1 VRDRDRVVVL
11 VGASSGIGRATAL
24 RLARRRTPL
33 VLAARSAETLEE
45 LAGECRALGAPVLT
59 VPTDVSDEDQ
69 VRRLADR
76 AVQRFGRIDAWVG
89 AASVFSY
96 GGFEDTPSE
105 VFRQQ
110 LETNLFGQ
118 VYSARAVLPVFRAQ
132 GGGAIVFIASIYSR
146 VTSPYASGYITS
158 KHALMGF
165 AETLRQEVER
175 DGISVSTVLP
185 ATIDTPIYQHAAN
198 FTGRRVHP
206 LPPIVSPERVARVI
220 VRVSHT
226 RRRSIV
232 VGRMQGSLIAL
243 HGLLPPVYHHA
254 ANYTGR
260 RVHPLPP
267 IVSAERAAAA
277 IVRVLRRPRRAVVV
291 GRVQSLLVPL
301 HGVAPSL
308 YSGIVRPAMDVLALR
323 RGSVAPSPGNVF
335 APQPELNRVA
345 GGWRWPARVRVLPL
359 AALTALAGLLLLP
372 RRRVR

>member
-1 VRDRDRVVVL
+1 MRDRDRVVVL

-33 VLAARSAETLEE
+33 VLAARSASTLEE
-45 LAGECRALGAPVLT
+45 LAAECRHLGAPVLA
-59 VPTDVSDEDQ
+59 VRTDVSDEDQ
-69 VRRLADR
+69 VRRLSQR
-76 AVQRFGRIDAWVG
+76 AVERFGRIDAWVG

-96 GGFEDTPSE
+96 GSFEDTPPE

-118 VYSARAVLPVFRAQ
+118 VYSARAALPVFRQQ
-132 GGGAIVFIASIYSR
+132 GGGAIVFVASIYSR

-185 ATIDTPIYQHAAN
+185 ATIDTPIYQH
-198 FTGRRVHP
+198 
-206 LPPIVSPERVARVI
+206 S
-220 VRVSHT
+220 
-226 RRRSIV
+226 
-232 VGRMQGSLIAL
+232 
-243 HGLLPPVYHHA
+243 

-267 IVSAERAAAA
+267 IVAADRAARA
-277 IVRVLRRPRRAVVV
+277 IVRVLHRPRRAVAV
-291 GRVQSLLVPL
+291 GRVQSLLVVV
-301 HGVAPSL
+301 HGVAPGL
-308 YSGIVRPAMDVLALR
+308 YSRMVRPAMDLLALR
-323 RGSVAPSPGNVF
+323 RGSVPPSPGNVF

-345 GGWRWPARVRVLPL
+345 GGWRWPAAVRLLPL
-359 AALTALAGLLLLP
+359 AALAAFLLLP
-372 RRRVR
+372 PAALAALLLPARHRIR